1 MRSIWAVAVNTI
13 RQALRMKLV
22 IAFTVM
28 LLILLPVIG
37 ATMTGDGTLKG
48 RLQTFVSYGLSL
60 TSFLLCLLTIII
72 SIYSLTSDIEQ
83 RQIYTVITK
92 PIRRFELLCGKLFG
106 VVLLNT
112 VLLILF
118 SAMIYFITV
127 YMPRFSDASPAEIEL
142 AKSEFFTARASLM
155 LSAADVRKEVAET
168 YNKLEKSGQL
178 PTEIPVNNIMAWL
191 TSQKRL
197 EKQAA
202 TVGHDLLWEFY
213 NVKPLDANQDLF
225 VKFKYDVAV
234 NPADLHIFGRWE
246 IGDDRQIRYGSKIET
261 PIYRFDRKDLI
272 RTFYEIKVPADAIA
286 KDGYLAVRFI
296 NVPVNN
302 TTVIFPLND
311 GLEVLYSC
319 DTFTANFVR
328 ATILIL
334 MRLVFL
340 ACLGMFA
347 ASFLSFPVAVLLC
360 LAVFF
365 TGTISGFIFES
376 FGALSGNV
384 SWIYYYAVKP
394 IFQLVPQFDK
404 FSPAQFLVPARLLSW
419 SLLAKAVVFMVCI
432 KAMLLFLIAIL
443 IFSYREIAKVI
454 I

>member
-1 MRSIWAVAVNTI
+1 
-13 RQALRMKLV
+13 
-22 IAFTVM
+22 
-28 LLILLPVIG
+28 
-37 ATMTGDGTLKG
+37 
-48 RLQTFVSYGLSL
+48 
-60 TSFLLCLLTIII
+60 
-72 SIYSLTSDIEQ
+72 
-83 RQIYTVITK
+83 
-92 PIRRFELLCGKLFG
+92 
-106 VVLLNT
+106 
-112 VLLILF
+112 
-118 SAMIYFITV
+118 
-127 YMPRFSDASPAEIEL
+127 
-142 AKSEFFTARASLM
+142 
-155 LSAADVRKEVAET
+155 
-168 YNKLEKSGQL
+168 
-178 PTEIPVNNIMAWL
+178 MAWL
-191 TSQKRL
+191 TNQKRL

-202 TVGHDLLWEFY
+202 AVGHDLLWEFY

-225 VKFKYDVAV
+225 VRFKYDVAV
-234 NPADLHIFGRWE
+234 NPADLHILGRWE

-272 RTFYEIKVPADAIA
+272 RTFYEIKVSADAIA

-296 NVPVNN
+296 NVPANN

-311 GLEVLYSC
+311 GLEVLYNC
-319 DTFTANFVR
+319 DTFAANFVR
-328 ATILIL
+328 AVILIL
-334 MRLVFL
+334 LRLIFL
-340 ACLGMFA
+340 ACLGIFA

-384 SWIYYYAVKP
+384 SWIYLYTVKP

-419 SLLAKAVVFMVCI
+419 SLLAKAAVFMVCI
-432 KAMLLFLIAIL
+432 KAVFLFLMAIL

>member
-28 LLILLPVIG
+28 LLVLLPVIG

-92 PIRRFELLCGKLFG
+92 PIRRFELLLGKLLG

-118 SAMIYFITV
+118 SAMIYFITI
-127 YMPRFSDASPAEIEL
+127 YMPRFSGASPAEIEL

-155 LSAADVRKEVAET
+155 PSAADVRKEVAET

-178 PTEIPVNNIMAWL
+178 PTEVPANNIMAWL
-191 TSQKRL
+191 TNQKRL

-202 TVGHDLLWEFY
+202 AVGHDLLWEFY

-225 VKFKYDVAV
+225 VRFKYDVAV
-234 NPADLHIFGRWE
+234 NPADLHILGRWE
-246 IGDDRQIRYGSKIET
+246 IGDDRQIRYGSKTET

-272 RTFYEIKVPADAIA
+272 RTFYEIKVSADAIA

-296 NVPVNN
+296 NVPANN

-311 GLEVLYSC
+311 GLEVLYNC
-319 DTFTANFVR
+319 DTFAANFVR
-328 ATILIL
+328 AVILIL
-334 MRLVFL
+334 LRLIFL
-340 ACLGMFA
+340 ACLGIFA

-384 SWIYYYAVKP
+384 SWIYLYTVKP

-419 SLLAKAVVFMVCI
+419 SLLAKAAVFMVCI
-432 KAMLLFLIAIL
+432 KAVFLFLMAIL

>member
-28 LLILLPVIG
+28 LLVLLPVIG

-92 PIRRFELLCGKLFG
+92 PIRRFELLLGKLLG

-118 SAMIYFITV
+118 SAMIYFITI
-127 YMPRFSDASPAEIEL
+127 YMPRFSGASPAEIEL

-155 LSAADVRKEVAET
+155 PSAADVRKEVAET

-178 PTEIPVNNIMAWL
+178 PTEVPANNIMAWL
-191 TSQKRL
+191 TNQKRL

-202 TVGHDLLWEFY
+202 AVGHDLLWEFY

-225 VKFKYDVAV
+225 VRFKYDVAV
-234 NPADLHIFGRWE
+234 NPADLHILGRWE
-246 IGDDRQIRYGSKIET
+246 IGDDRQIRYGSKTET

-272 RTFYEIKVPADAIA
+272 RTFYEIKVSADAIA

-296 NVPVNN
+296 NVPANN

-311 GLEVLYSC
+311 GLEVLYNC
-319 DTFTANFVR
+319 DTFAANFVR
-328 ATILIL
+328 AVILIL
-334 MRLVFL
+334 LRLIFL
-340 ACLGMFA
+340 ACLGIFA

-384 SWIYYYAVKP
+384 SWIYLYTVKP

-404 FSPAQFLVPARLLSW
+404 FSPAHFLVPARLLSW
-419 SLLAKAVVFMVCI
+419 SLLAKAAVFMVCI
-432 KAMLLFLIAIL
+432 KAVFLFLMAIL